1 MLFDALFLNGDVHT
15 HDPRRPRAQAVGVH
29 RGRIISLDDEID
41 ASQFRTVHD
50 LRGAPVLPGFNDA
63 HCHLT
68 MVGLAEL
75 QVDVGPDAV
84 ATAEELLE
92 AVRRAC
98 EAAEPGAWVIGSG
111 YDQNRLGG
119 SHPTAEQLDAV
130 TGDHPVWLHHK
141 SRHLGVANT
150 EAFRRAGH
158 PDRRD
163 VPVPDGGGVP
173 LDADGR
179 ARGVLLETARAV
191 ILDRIPAPTV
201 DEVADMVAAGS
212 RRALSTGITS
222 ITEPGLGAAE
232 HIGQSPY
239 DIAGY
244 QAARDQGRLG
254 VRATVMPYLTRLH
267 DIGLPEDGSDPVP
280 GLGLDLGIRTGMG
293 DDRLRIGAT
302 KILGD
307 GSLIGR
313 SAFMCCDYAVGS
325 GDDDAPRG
333 MLQFTYD
340 TLRARIIG
348 AHRTGWQVAAHAIG
362 DAALDAVLDIF
373 AEAQSLYPRTETR
386 HRVEHVCVAS
396 DAQLARMRTLGLIP
410 VPQGRFVQELGD
422 GVREAVGEDR
432 LHLAYRLKGL
442 FDAGL
447 TVPASTD
454 APVVALDP
462 MLNVHDMVHRE
473 THTGYVFSPQERI
486 TVEQALHAY
495 TVNSAYT
502 SFEEEEK
509 GRLTHGMLA
518 DLVVLSEDPYAVD
531 PRGLREIVPTATVVG
546 GELCWGDL

>member
-1 MLFDALFLNGDVHT
+1 MLFDTLYLNGEIHT
-15 HDPRRPRAQAVGVH
+15 HDARRPRARALGVH
-29 RGRIISLDDEID
+29 QGRIISLDDEID

-50 LRGAPVLPGFNDA
+50 LRGAAVVPGFNDA
-63 HCHLT
+63 HCHLS

-75 QVDVGPDAV
+75 QVDVGPGAV
-84 ATAEELLE
+84 ASTEELLE

-98 EAAEPGAWVIGSG
+98 ETAAPGTWVIGSG

-119 SHPTAEQLDAV
+119 AHPTAEQLDAV
-130 TGDHPVWLHHK
+130 SGDHPVWLHHK

-158 PDRRD
+158 PDRRG

-173 LDADGR
+173 LDAEGR

-191 ILDRIPAPTV
+191 ILDRIPTPSV
-201 DEVADMVAAGS
+201 QEVSDMVAAGS
-212 RRALSTGITS
+212 RRALSLGITS
-222 ITEPGLGAAE
+222 ITEPGLGAAD

-267 DIGLPEDGSDPVP
+267 GIGLEDEAGSVP
-280 GLGLDLGIRTGMG
+280 SLGLDLGVRTGLG
-293 DDRLRIGAT
+293 DERLRIGAT

-340 TLRARIIG
+340 TLRERIIG

-373 AEAQSLYPRTETR
+373 AEAQALYPRSDTR

-396 DAQLARMRTLGLIP
+396 DDQLARMRTLGLIP

-422 GVREAVGEDR
+422 GVREAVGDDR
-432 LHLAYRLKGL
+432 LPLAYRLKGL

-454 APVVALDP
+454 APVVAPDP

-486 TVEQALHAY
+486 TVEQAMHAY
-495 TVNSAYT
+495 TVGSAYT
-502 SFEEEEK
+502 SHEEHLK
-509 GRLTHGMLA
+509 GRLVHGMLA
-518 DLVVLSEDPYAVD
+518 DVVVLSEDPYAVD
-531 PRGLREIVPTATVVG
+531 PRRLKDIVPTATVVG
-546 GELCWGDL
+546 GELCWGEL